1 MARNCKNF
9 GFSKPFN
16 ERHVFFEMDR
26 ELLTERLTPQQ
37 TSKDKRKNYTP
48 EQADLMEDIDTAAI
62 AISTDHAE
70 AALRKLDDIL
80 EQGRMSADERTAAIQ
95 AIMAGKEVRTSDNN
109 ELIIS
114 KTDVDHINTVF
125 GSVEKMLSIHEAKFL
140 KVAFLVKN
148 GNRLLPDNVWD
159 EFKEGDE
166 YKIDF
171 ETDFEEKNA
180 KTFTKKYDLHE
191 MLPNDVTKVH
201 LHTAEGIPYDLV
213 RNSKN
218 GRFYNA
224 DDTNKR
230 ISVYQGDKVKIL
242 ERADGKKHSLSE
254 KQRIAN
260 ALDSKIVAAPHNSEE
275 LGEAY
280 IRNRRYEERA
290 RRRADTAGTIALQEG
305 EKMLKGGRKE
315 RMHSDLR
322 ALSLDKEG
330 WEEKMESMDYGDQ
343 ALAQLRVLRKIAG
356 LNSEVEMWNKI
367 RKKRMAQNTI
377 SFNEISRAVFGKDP
391 DKIIRRFRD
400 PKITPIGSPEHKT
413 YLDFVIAS
421 YRLLEAVPDMVYIAD
436 SEGIA
441 TYEAAPSDWELS
453 PEGENIKTV
462 LDQIFPKSDDNPT
475 SKRKLFEGYSKDREV
490 NMQNLDRKYK
500 NIDDYLNKAMS
511 SKSANEQ
518 LYRKFVN
525 FDGSA
530 DPEAFM
536 KELNR
541 LLDLGVLDAKII
553 APELLLAYQTG
564 DLDIHQIEN
573 DELSASE
580 VALIRLGMAHGQSQI
595 IMDNQEA
602 TDKYERARIQDILSS
617 EAYGKEA
624 RIAINS
630 IYEQTGGTLG
640 ADELTEIRK
649 NYTKAEQD
657 ADDVR
662 AQAIG
667 RVKEMDLGTFG
678 IYFEH
683 NKMNFFNHEIQL
695 DENDPQPQNVQEA
708 CLLFLQKG
716 GDLNDVNDL
725 VNTQVTNQ
733 ITKLSYTKSWKL
745 WSDDKGNSMSLNTGL
760 HGDPTNKSIGI
771 HLGVGGMKSFGKNKR
786 WRVGANV
793 GGFIDTTGAGA
804 GLQIPIEVDLG
815 YYRTHTLNGF
825 IGGSYDAA
833 RGTVIPTA
841 VGFGLRRNLDAVSS
855 KKAAEAWEADAEGT
869 IRDAVEQYADSIE
882 GEFTPEG
889 RQQAIDQLM
898 EYYKGEY
905 SDRGVEEMKG
915 LQWKGFDLG
924 LLFNPLAGFGVFRFA
939 IKGKIHSH
947 FIRLDNPDMASI
959 GDAQL
964 AMAYAARNSL
974 DPATVHQITISS
986 GNLEINE
993 EGEKVLSETRTEG
1006 VQVKQ
1011 MKENFDKFAK
1021 TFADIG
1027 VHLTQT
1033 ADNKIRLNVQGVSGV
1048 VNIFTD
1054 PDSGIETY
1062 IQNGH
1067 TFLNLEKTDHL
1078 TMRRVDEH
1086 YPYENFGGTQHANI
1100 YISNNIRVKNSN
1112 IEEASKSKIRY
1123 VKLPDA
1129 EPPTQT
1135 NATKVILSTEA
1146 RADRIFSTIYNPD
1159 GTINKTTKEQIE
1171 ALGITYITDYFDTAA
1186 LEAQWTAHEA
1196 IRTALE
1202 ANGTS
1207 EVLSA
1212 DRKSEL
1218 RDAAAAYVART
1229 SSRQEFY
1236 TKLTSTE
1243 DTDYFTDLVDV
1254 VDDELDD
1261 PIESNLERTYVVQE
1275 LLMQSRPDAP
1285 SNPARFKAHIEGW
1298 NKRALTAAL
1307 QKDRLGEHKLDAA
1320 TAGEV
1325 ADKIMT
1331 YYASQL
1337 DLSEEGL
1344 PSTQIEQNSI
1354 VHTYI
1359 SVETGDRGEFVEF
1372 IQHPDNER
1380 RSLVGLRDISNAS
1393 SLASLIG
1400 ISEVQ
1405 AEAYIAAKTA
1415 EMAPMPEN
1423 EPMKVVRSPL
1433 GLALLNVADILYGAD
1448 AATKLA
1454 AIITDKP
1461 ENLEEIGEPD
1471 SEKRK
1476 IWDKFFEHVNH
1487 LRSAGTLDVIPP
1499 DKSEAVKLSPRR
1511 VVSMGFI
1518 DECRNFTT
1526 AISEELDIEL
1536 PVGAL
1541 EGDAAATQAIQA
1553 LQARKQVNFHLTGL
1567 AGAASFRKTNVH
1579 NFKTTPPPPE
1589 EPPDDTPP
1597 VEPAKAVTGIITPDF
1612 KGLGNTFNIDP
1623 EAAGNAQDTSDAPV
1637 ESDNE

>member
-1 MARNCKNF
+1 KN
-9 GFSKPFN
+9 
-16 ERHVFFEMDR
+16 R
-26 ELLTERLTPQQ
+26 E
-37 TSKDKRKNYTP
+37 
-48 EQADLMEDIDTAAI
+48 A
-62 AISTDHAE
+62 
-70 AALRKLDDIL
+70 
-80 EQGRMSADERTAAIQ
+80 
-95 AIMAGKEVRTSDNN
+95 
-109 ELIIS
+109 
-114 KTDVDHINTVF
+114 
-125 GSVEKMLSIHEAKFL
+125 
-140 KVAFLVKN
+140 
-148 GNRLLPDNVWD
+148 
-159 EFKEGDE
+159 
-166 YKIDF
+166 
-171 ETDFEEKNA
+171 
-180 KTFTKKYDLHE
+180 
-191 MLPNDVTKVH
+191 
-201 LHTAEGIPYDLV
+201 
-213 RNSKN
+213 
-218 GRFYNA
+218 
-224 DDTNKR
+224 
-230 ISVYQGDKVKIL
+230 
-242 ERADGKKHSLSE
+242 
-254 KQRIAN
+254 
-260 ALDSKIVAAPHNSEE
+260 
-275 LGEAY
+275 
-280 IRNRRYEERA
+280 
-290 RRRADTAGTIALQEG
+290 
-305 EKMLKGGRKE
+305 
-315 RMHSDLR
+315 
-322 ALSLDKEG
+322 
-330 WEEKMESMDYGDQ
+330 
-343 ALAQLRVLRKIAG
+343 
-356 LNSEVEMWNKI
+356 
-367 RKKRMAQNTI
+367 
-377 SFNEISRAVFGKDP
+377 
-391 DKIIRRFRD
+391 
-400 PKITPIGSPEHKT
+400 
-413 YLDFVIAS
+413 
-421 YRLLEAVPDMVYIAD
+421 
-436 SEGIA
+436 
-441 TYEAAPSDWELS
+441 
-453 PEGENIKTV
+453 
-462 LDQIFPKSDDNPT
+462 
-475 SKRKLFEGYSKDREV
+475 

-500 NIDDYLNKAMS
+500 KIDDHLNKAMS

-553 APELLLAYQTG
+553 APELLLTYQTG

-573 DELSASE
+573 DELSGAE

-602 TDKYERARIQDILSS
+602 TDRYERAQIQDILSS

-649 NYTKAEQD
+649 NYTEAQQD

-683 NKMNFFNHEIQL
+683 NKMNFYNHEIQL

-725 VNTQVTNQ
+725 VNTHVTNQ

-760 HGDPTNKSIGI
+760 HGNPISKSIGI
-771 HLGVGGMKSFGKNKR
+771 HVGVGGMKSFGKNKR
-786 WRVGANV
+786 WRVGATV
-793 GGFIDTTGAGA
+793 GGFVDTTGAGA
-804 GLQIPIEVDLG
+804 GLQIPIEVALG
-815 YYRTHTLNGF
+815 KYRTHTLNGF
-825 IGGSYDAA
+825 LGGSYDVA
-833 RGTVIPTA
+833 RGVVIPTVA
-841 VGFGLRRNLDAVSS
+841 GFGLKRNLDAVSS
-855 KKAAEAWEADAEGT
+855 KKAAEAWKADAENT
-869 IRDAVEQYADSIE
+869 IRDAVEQYADALDGDLS
-882 GEFTPEG
+882 PEG

-947 FIRLDNPDMASI
+947 FIRLDNPEMESI

-964 AMAYAARNSL
+964 AMAYAARNNL
-974 DPATVHQITISS
+974 DPATVHGITISS

-1006 VQVKQ
+1006 VQVDQ
-1011 MKENFDKFAK
+1011 MNENFARFAK

-1033 ADNKIRLNVQGVSGV
+1033 DDNRVKLNVQGVSGV
-1048 VNIFTD
+1048 INIFTD

-1062 IQNGH
+1062 IEGGH
-1067 TFLNLEKTDHL
+1067 TYLNLERTDHL

-1100 YISNNIRVKNSN
+1100 YISNNVRVKNSN

-1135 NATKVILSTEA
+1135 NATEIILSTEA
-1146 RADRIFSTIYNPD
+1146 RADRIFSDIEGGQTAR
-1159 GTINKTTKEQIE
+1159 EQIE
-1171 ALGITYITDYFDTAA
+1171 ALGLTYITDYFDTTA

-1196 IRTALE
+1196 IRDALE

-1212 DRKSEL
+1212 DRKREL
-1218 RDAAAAYVART
+1218 RDAAATYVART
-1229 SSRQEFY
+1229 SSKQEFY
-1236 TKLTSTE
+1236 TKLTNTE
-1243 DTDYFTDLVDV
+1243 DTDYFTKLIDV
-1254 VDDELDD
+1254 VNDELEDSA
-1261 PIESNLERTYVVQE
+1261 ESNLERTYIVQE

-1307 QKDRLGEHKLDAA
+1307 QKDRLGEHKLDAI

-1380 RSLVGLRDISNAS
+1380 RSLVGLRDISNPSA
-1393 SLASLIG
+1393 LASLIG
-1400 ISEVQ
+1400 ISEGQ

-1454 AIITDKP
+1454 EIISDKP
-1461 ENLEEIGEPD
+1461 ENLEDIGEPD
-1471 SEKRK
+1471 SEERK

-1536 PVGAL
+1536 PIAAQ
-1541 EGDAAATQAIQA
+1541 EGDSAAAQAIQA
-1553 LQARKQVNFHLTGL
+1553 LQARKQVNFHLTGV
-1567 AGAASFRKTNVH
+1567 AGAASFRTMNIH
-1579 NFKTTPPPPE
+1579 DFKTTPPPPE
-1589 EPPDDTPP
+1589 ETTSTTVQP
-1597 VEPAKAVTGIITPDF
+1597 VETGTVEEGTEVPEGTVEPPAGEGDEEGGDTAGSGRPTG
-1612 KGLGNTFNIDP
+1612 
-1623 EAAGNAQDTSDAPV
+1623 
-1637 ESDNE
+1637 